1 MDLIGSEVSLN
12 LLCEPQPRLGHTYQ
26 QRPVF
31 GAGGVLVCNPQAF
44 QGMTPVLVHCHEFAR
59 YFPNVRT
66 PIPGYSKANRFRK
79 RLSIRNHKRVAQIQ
93 NSRKAD

>member
-1 MDLIGSEVSLN
+1 MDLIGIEVSLN

-44 QGMTPVLVHCHEFAR
+44 QGMTSVLVHCHEFAR
-59 YFPNVRT
+59 YFANVRT
-66 PIPGYSKANRFRK
+66 PIPDSKANRFRK
-79 RLSIRNHKRVAQIQ
+79 RLSIRNHKSVAQIH